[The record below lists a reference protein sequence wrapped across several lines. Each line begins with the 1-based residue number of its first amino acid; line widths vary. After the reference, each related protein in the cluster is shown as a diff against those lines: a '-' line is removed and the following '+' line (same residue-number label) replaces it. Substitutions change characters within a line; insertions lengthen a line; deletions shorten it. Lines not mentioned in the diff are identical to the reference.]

1 MVGRLSSHKAVGA
14 PGLEHDVGSFPS
26 RPAQK
31 VIGHLSNKWNVLV
44 IRRLFRRTMRYSE
57 LRRDIGDIAQKMLT
71 QTLRHLE
78 RIGLVSR
85 KVYPVVPPK
94 VEYSKTELGVSC
106 AEAVD
111 GLVNWAV
118 ENIDRVETRLTFTT
132 IVKKTFNRQQWRSL
146 MSRIEMVDP
155 DKISGDIEKMFEAVT
170 AMMGRVPNSYRVL
183 ARVPMVSKLLL
194 PFNAAMQREGA
205 GSRLSSKLYEMVVIK
220 TSHVNACNY

>member
-57 LRRDIGDIAQKMLT
+57 LRRDIGDISQKMLT
-71 QTLRHLE
+71 QTIRHLE

-94 VEYSKTELGVSC
+94 VEYSLTELGGSC
-106 AEAVD
+106 VEAVD

-118 ENIDRVETRLTFTT
+118 ENIDRVEDAISSYDTRENDL
-132 IVKKTFNRQQWRSL
+132 
-146 MSRIEMVDP
+146 
-155 DKISGDIEKMFEAVT
+155 
-170 AMMGRVPNSYRVL
+170 
-183 ARVPMVSKLLL
+183 
-194 PFNAAMQREGA
+194 
-205 GSRLSSKLYEMVVIK
+205 
-220 TSHVNACNY
+220 